1 MVMSTDTTTG
11 RAKKMQPDEIIS
23 FIESHA
29 DPGVT
34 AGEIAERFDTS
45 NAAAR
50 YRLNQLDERG
60 EVYGKSVGS
69 SAKIWFLTG

>member
-1 MVMSTDTTTG
+1 MSAESTGG
-11 RAKKMQPDEIIS
+11 RAKKMQPDKIIE
-23 FIESHA
+23 FIAAHD

-34 AGEIAERFDTS
+34 AGEIAERFDAS

-50 YRLNQLDERG
+50 YRLNQLEERG

-69 SAKIWFLTG
+69 SAKIWFPAG